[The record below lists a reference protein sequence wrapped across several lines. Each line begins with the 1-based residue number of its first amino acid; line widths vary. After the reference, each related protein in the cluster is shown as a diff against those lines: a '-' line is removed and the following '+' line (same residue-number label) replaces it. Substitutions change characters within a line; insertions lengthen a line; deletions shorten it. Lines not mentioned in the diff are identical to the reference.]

1 MTKDPT
7 KSPRVVSPTA
17 WRTAQKAFLTK
28 QKEFARHHEA
38 LLAERRAL
46 PWVEMTKRYRFEAP
60 EGAVTLEDLFAGCSQ
75 LIVQHFMFGPGW
87 REGCVGCSFQADH
100 IDAAWQHLRHHDVS
114 FAAIARAPLPEIEA
128 FKRRMGWAFTW
139 VSSYGSDFNYDF
151 RVSFTPE
158 EVARGATIDYE
169 DTLREIWAEE
179 MPGISV
185 FARDAAGTVFH
196 TYSSYGRGDE
206 SLIGAYQYLD
216 LTPNGRN
223 ENGPYRNLTDWVRL
237 HDRYDTIGGDADG
250 LGLAAEFAIPPRD

>member
-1 MTKDPT
+1 MSACTDSVPSYVWRASTSAKCRATRFCSRMPLP
-7 KSPRVVSPTA
+7 PRRS
-17 WRTAQKAFLTK
+17 
-28 QKEFARHHEA
+28 
-38 LLAERRAL
+38 RAL
-46 PWVEMTKRYRFEAP
+46 
-60 EGAVTLEDLFAGCSQ
+60 
-75 LIVQHFMFGPGW
+75 
-87 REGCVGCSFQADH
+87 
-100 IDAAWQHLRHHDVS
+100 
-114 FAAIARAPLPEIEA
+114 AAISRAPLPEIEA

-139 VSSYGSDFNYDF
+139 VSSYGSDFNCDF

-179 MPGISV
+179 MPGVSV

-223 ENGPYRNLTDWVRL
+223 ENGPNRNLTDWVRL